1 MLCCSD
7 AQIQNILN
15 GPSFAAF
22 SPNLLFN
29 KNLKEM
35 DSSHEQQPKRKR
47 NIKHLDRRGTNI
59 GAVLGAKW
67 FFGLLMIFQLLRC
80 IASNSRNDDW
90 KLAYITLQN
99 KNAFLLRNIGPA
111 F

>member
-1 MLCCSD
+1 MDHLLLPSLPTYYLIKTLKKWT
-7 AQIQNILN
+7 ALTNNSQREREIL
-15 GPSFAAF
+15 
-22 SPNLLFN
+22 
-29 KNLKEM
+29 
-35 DSSHEQQPKRKR
+35 KR
-47 NIKHLDRRGTNI
+47 LDRRGTNI
-59 GAVLGAKW
+59 GAVLGDEMV
-67 FFGLLMIFQLLRC
+67 FGLLMIFQLLRC